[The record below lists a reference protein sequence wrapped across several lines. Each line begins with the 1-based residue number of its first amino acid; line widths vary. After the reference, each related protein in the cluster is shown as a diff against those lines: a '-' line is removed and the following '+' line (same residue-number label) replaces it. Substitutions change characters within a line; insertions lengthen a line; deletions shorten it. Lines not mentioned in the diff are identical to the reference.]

1 MKNAV
6 EQLKSMNYIEDGDL
20 EPEILE
26 LKEFL
31 FYSVKQNQYKEALQ
45 IIDREPLLLNLMDR
59 VSFSYD
65 HIHRTK

>member
-31 FYSVKQNQYKEALQ
+31 FYSVKQN
-45 IIDREPLLLNLMDR
+45 
-59 VSFSYD
+59 
-65 HIHRTK
+65 